1 MSDTGAWRGAAEQ
14 RAQQG
19 QGPSAGEGLV
29 CSGTTA
35 SGPVGLQQ
43 KELGRGGR
51 GGFFRAW
58 GPWHQLGFILRMWE
72 ALEGFE
78 QRMT

>member
-1 MSDTGAWRGAAEQ
+1 M
-14 RAQQG
+14 
-19 QGPSAGEGLV
+19 V

-35 SGPVGLQQ
+35 SGPVGLQR

-72 ALEGFE
+72 ALECFE